1 MIFTYNKEHVGDVLM
16 VIVSDSKDAKLDVE
30 RKGNVARV
38 FRIDNQETVAW
49 NIFQVSSL
57 IDIAGRGQVFLTD
70 EEVAVLNQ
78 ELEKEGFA
86 ESLVSDNEPK
96 FVVGEIVELV
106 AHPDSDHLNICQ
118 VKVAEDKVIQIV
130 AGAPNAALGLKT
142 IVALPGAMMPNGNLI
157 FPGELRGEKSFG
169 MMCSPRELQ
178 LLNAPQKRGIIEL
191 DPSEVP
197 GTPFD
202 PAKHWQ
208 VS

>member
-16 VIVSDSKDAKLDVE
+16 VIVSDSKGKKLDVD
-30 RKGNVARV
+30 RKDNVARI
-38 FRIDNQETVAW
+38 FQLDNQETVAW

-57 IDIAGRGQVFLTD
+57 IDIAGCGQVFLTD
-70 EEVAVLNQ
+70 EEVAILNQ
-78 ELEKEGFA
+78 ELQNEGFA
-86 ESLVSDNEPK
+86 ERLVNDNAPK
-96 FVVGEIVELV
+96 FVVGEIVELA

-130 AGAPNAALGLKT
+130 AGAPNAVLGLKT
-142 IVALPGAMMPNGNLI
+142 IVALPGAMMPNGSLI

-178 LLNAPQKRGIIEL
+178 LPNAPQKRGIIEL
-191 DPSEVP
+191 DPSEVV
-197 GTPFD
+197 GTPFA

-208 VS
+208 LS